1 MNDMIIDDG
10 HSDETDAWLVEA
22 SRYLDEPDGDVTRLI
37 DAISTNLDRVRRPAR
52 TLATDVSGVR
62 VSDRIIKQLLS
73 IRIRSTIGRLVV
85 FVSVDGDDDLVT
97 GLRIGLIAR
106 YRDDLL
112 ALSDEVRDVAE
123 AVLSATLGDR
133 SSAAA
138 RQAITVRWQD
148 VYTREWLT

>member
-1 MNDMIIDDG
+1 MNDIFVDGG

-22 SRYLDEPDGDVTRLI
+22 SRDLDEPDEDVTRLI

-52 TLATDVSGVR
+52 TLATDEPGVR

-85 FVSVDGDDDLVT
+85 FVTVDGDDDVVA

-112 ALSDEVRDVAE
+112 ALSNEVRDVAE
-123 AVLSATLGDR
+123 AVLSATLGDW

-148 VYTREWLT
+148 VYTRLT